1 MIHASG
7 PRRPIVAGPVGGN
20 AMAAS
25 RKLSETEIHDALSG
39 LEGWSLVQG
48 KLHRE
53 FRFPDFVTAFGF
65 MTRAALVAE
74 AMDHHPEWRN
84 VYGRV
89 EIDLTTHDAG
99 GITQQDV
106 RLAGRLNSLAT

>member
-1 MIHASG
+1 
-7 PRRPIVAGPVGGN
+7 
-20 AMAAS
+20 MAAS

-74 AMDHHPEWRN
+74 SMDHHPEWRN